1 MATEILV
8 VDDDPEIRSL
18 LKTCFE
24 REGYDVIEAPDAKKA
39 RAALERGTISL
50 ITLDL
55 TLGRDD
61 GLSLA
66 REIRAS
72 HDVPIVILSGKGD
85 TVDRIVG
92 LEVGA
97 DDYIAKPFSPREVLA
112 RVRAVLRRK
121 EGAQAPVARPV
132 CAHEVFSFG
141 SWTLDI
147 TSREL
152 KGQSSEHRELTT
164 AEFNLL
170 ELFVRRA
177 HRVLSRD
184 EIMDLLKG
192 HDCSPVDRSIDAL
205 VSRLRRKID
214 DETHTEHIKSIRGI
228 GYMFVSDV
236 RRDV

>member
-8 VDDDPEIRSL
+8 VDDDPEIRNL

-24 REGYDVIEAPDAKKA
+24 REGYDVIEAADAKKV
-39 RAALERGTISL
+39 RSILERGTVSL

-61 GLSLA
+61 GLGLA
-66 REIRAS
+66 REIRAV
-72 HDVPIVILSGKGD
+72 HDVPIIILSGKGD

-92 LEVGA
+92 LEIGA
-97 DDYIAKPFSPREVLA
+97 DDYVSKPFSPREVLA

-121 EGAQAPVARPV
+121 EGAHPSIVREISG
-132 CAHEVFSFG
+132 HEVFSFG
-141 SWTLDI
+141 SWMLDA
-147 TSREL
+147 TSHEL
-152 KGQSSEHRELTT
+152 KAQSGELRELTT

-170 ELFVRRA
+170 ELFVRRP

-192 HDCSPVDRSIDAL
+192 HDYSPLDRSIDAL

-214 DETHTEHIKSIRGI
+214 DASQGEHIKSVRGV
-228 GYMFVSDV
+228 GYMFASDV
-236 RRDV
+236 RRTL

>member
-24 REGYDVIEAPDAKKA
+24 REGYDVIEAPDARSA
-39 RAALERGTISL
+39 RAALGRGTISL

-66 REIRAS
+66 REIRVS

-121 EGAQAPVARPV
+121 EGGKAPVAQRAS
-132 CAHEVFSFG
+132 AHEVFQFG
-141 SWTLDI
+141 NWRLDV

-152 KGQSSEHRELTT
+152 KGRLNERRELTT

-170 ELFVRRA
+170 ELFVRHA

-192 HDCSPVDRSIDAL
+192 HDYSPLDRSIDAL
-205 VSRLRRKID
+205 VSRVRRKID
-214 DETHTEHIKSIRGI
+214 DETDAEYIKSIRGV
-228 GYMFVSDV
+228 GYMFASDV
-236 RRDV
+236 RRTV